1 MALESKDLE
10 AIRLLMREEIH
21 TLDDKIDQRFDRVF
35 NTLDALVLTDEK
47 REEETLIRDE
57 QLKRIDERVESLEH
71 RVESLDEK
79 VA

>member
-10 AIRLLMREEIH
+10 AIRLLMREE
-21 TLDDKIDQRFDRVF
+21 TRALDDKIDQRFDRVF